1 MTSINT
7 AGTGPTGAGTGPI
20 GDVTDRAL
28 RVFATAARAGTFT
41 RASTI
46 LGIGQPAVSHA
57 VQRLETALG
66 TRLMH
71 RSRTGVELTSAGQ
84 LLLDQLEPAFDQI
97 DLAIAPFTTAEP
109 AAVTISVSTSFAS
122 WWLLPRLP
130 EFKRAHPAISLR
142 LMTADSDFTTNPN
155 DIDLWIPL
163 GRIDRPDLEIVELCR
178 EALIPVAAPDVATR
192 YSGDPTSLL
201 TAPLLH
207 LEERYESRFDWPR
220 WFAANNIDV
229 PDRLAGDRSNDYS
242 LVVQAALDG
251 QGVALGW
258 EHIVADLIDD
268 GRLLAIGQPIVT
280 QTPFVV
286 LSSKRKPLSPNA
298 AALRSWLV
306 AELATAT

>member
-7 AGTGPTGAGTGPI
+7 TGTGPIGAGTGPTG
-20 GDVTDRAL
+20 DVTDRSL

-97 DLAIAPFTTAEP
+97 DLAVAQFAAAEP
-109 AAVTISVSTSFAS
+109 TAVTVSVSTSFAS

-130 EFKRAHPAISLR
+130 DFKRAHPAISLR
-142 LMTADSDFTTNPN
+142 LMTADSDFTTDPN
-155 DIDLWIPL
+155 NVDLWIPL
-163 GRIDRPDLEIVELCR
+163 GSIDRPDLDVVELCR
-178 EALIPVAAPDVATR
+178 EALIPVAAPDVAAH
-192 YSGDPTSLL
+192 YSGDPVSLL

-207 LEERYESRFDWPR
+207 LEEQYKSRFDWPQ
-220 WFAANNIDV
+220 WFGANNIDV
-229 PDRLAGDRSNDYS
+229 VERLPGDRSNDYS

-258 EHIVADLIDD
+258 EHIVADLIAD
-268 GRLLAIGQPIVT
+268 GRLVAIGEPIVT
-280 QTPFVV
+280 DTPFVV
-286 LSSKRKPLSPNA
+286 LSSKRTPLSPDSA
-298 AALRSWLV
+298 SLRSWLV
-306 AELATAT
+306 DELATTR